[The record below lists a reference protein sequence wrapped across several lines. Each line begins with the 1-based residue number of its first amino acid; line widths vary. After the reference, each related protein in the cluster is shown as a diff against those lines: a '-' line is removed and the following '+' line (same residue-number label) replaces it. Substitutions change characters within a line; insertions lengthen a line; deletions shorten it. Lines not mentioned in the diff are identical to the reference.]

1 MELKAHRWGPEATE
15 GVVCIHGLTQHGR
28 VFEPLGERLS
38 ALGHSVV
45 ALDLRGHGGSDP
57 NPPWN
62 IDTQAEDVLET
73 LDGLGIQR
81 VTCLVGHSFG
91 GRMAATVAARAED
104 MIAKLALLDPGLLIP
119 AERALRSAEVER
131 RDWSFATID
140 GGVRAVLSNEATIAP
155 SEDAVRAFVEDDM
168 REGPDGRLRFSF
180 CPSAVV
186 VAWSEMVL
194 PPPSI
199 VSRPTLFV
207 HPATPLTD
215 TRAQLERYRDAL
227 GEQLTLVEVPNGHN
241 VLWESPVETLAA
253 IADFVGPGGG

>member
-1 MELKAHRWGPEATE
+1 MELKAHRWGAEATE

-28 VFEPLGERLS
+28 VFEPLAERLS

-45 ALDLRGHGGSDP
+45 AVDLRGHGDSATD
-57 NPPWN
+57 PPWN

-73 LDGLGIQR
+73 LDGLGIRR

-91 GRMAATVAARAED
+91 GRLAATVAAKAEER
-104 MIAKLALLDPGLLIP
+104 IGKVALLDPGLRIP

-131 RDWSFATID
+131 RDWSFATLE

-155 SEDAVRAFVEDDM
+155 SEDAVKAFVEDDM

-194 PPPSI
+194 PPPPI
-199 VSRPTLFV
+199 AARPTLFI

-215 TRAQLERYRDAL
+215 ASAQIERYKDAL

-253 IADFVGPGGG
+253 IADFVGRGGE